1 MFWLRS
7 RRNILEGVKVT
18 FFCSKL
24 HNYIVKLP
32 VTSVLVFG
40 PVTLCWSV
48 EHSLIWWVKELF
60 ICLTDLQY
68 RQIYHFVSCL
78 FIFFLFLSTQWE
90 FLYRLCLSVGICMES
105 VGIFLIIKQWCSQK
119 HLFHC
124 VVFIFTIKLSPK
136 VVWRSCVWTKIEH
149 KNNTSKNE
157 PNASTQMERRESVTC
172 VIWEDWSPI
181 WPSCEHRTNP
191 LFTCAR
197 RQKEIHTE
205 LILITTEHSFNDP
218 LPVEHDENSCFCK
231 FCKIFCLSLLTSV
244 LTWNWSVSFW
254 STRYPNI
261 CI

>member
-1 MFWLRS
+1 MCSDWDPDETS
-7 RRNILEGVKVT
+7 WKV
-18 FFCSKL
+18 SKL
-24 HNYIVKLP
+24 RFFALSYII
-32 VTSVLVFG
+32 TSSNFQLLQYWCLVLLRCVVG
-40 PVTLCWSV
+40 WSV

-157 PNASTQMERRESVTC
+157 PNASTQMEEGKVSPV
-172 VIWEDWSPI
+172 WS
-181 WPSCEHRTNP
+181 ERTEVQYDP
-191 LFTCAR
+191 
-197 RQKEIHTE
+197 HVSTE
-205 LILITTEHSFNDP
+205 LILYLHVQEGRKRYT
-218 LPVEHDENSCFCK
+218 
-231 FCKIFCLSLLTSV
+231 LS
-244 LTWNWSVSFW
+244 WFW
-254 STRYPNI
+254 
-261 CI
+261 